1 MNKLLVPLLTLSLVA
16 TMLPVRL
23 SFAQAQPESK
33 PAETSI
39 FKDKKLEEAVRQ
51 YVFEKRN
58 TTKPITAAD
67 VANLSVIKAKGAGIT
82 DLSGLEHCR
91 KLASLELADNQIK
104 DLTPIK
110 GLAMIQLLDLANN
123 QVQDISPLAG
133 VSALQ
138 YVELTGNQ
146 VKDLKPLSTLT
157 NLASVYLSNNQI
169 ADISPLFGL
178 PRLTSLYLDQNQIS
192 SIAGI
197 NNLKR
202 LSSLSLSRNQ
212 IADVSPL
219 NGLTGLYHLF
229 LEDNRISD
237 LAPLYEMAKKD
248 HDGEKRFSPFI
259 NLYLKGNPLKASART
274 QLSGLKDFGARVYN

>member
-1 MNKLLVPLLTLSLVA
+1 
-16 TMLPVRL
+16 
-23 SFAQAQPESK
+23 
-33 PAETSI
+33 
-39 FKDKKLEEAVRQ
+39 
-51 YVFEKRN
+51 
-58 TTKPITAAD
+58 
-67 VANLSVIKAKGAGIT
+67 
-82 DLSGLEHCR
+82 
-91 KLASLELADNQIK
+91 
-104 DLTPIK
+104 
-110 GLAMIQLLDLANN
+110 
-123 QVQDISPLAG
+123 
-133 VSALQ
+133 
-138 YVELTGNQ
+138 
-146 VKDLKPLSTLT
+146 LT

-178 PRLTSLYLDQNQIS
+178 PRLTSLYLDQNQIT

-237 LAPLYEMAKKD
+237 LAPLYDMAKKD
-248 HDGEKRFSPFI
+248 HDGEKRFAPFI

-274 QLSGLKDFGARVYN
+274 QLNGLKDFGARVYN